1 MGAKDL
7 YLLQI
12 VQYSANES
20 EKKPSHWAYF
30 IHFTD
35 KTGNVTGDGELHE
48 LAFSPTKG
56 YRYVQRRAKFLTQ
69 TFRGAC
75 TLGLFYK
82 KNLYKILDELEA
94 GKVPSLSSATT
105 TMGANPVADGRI
117 SQAWVED
124 RLEAMR
130 RAGVVLLGPS
140 FADLARRAYQNWRV
154 HREER
159 KVRLPTSHS
168 SSGTPIP
175 APASTT
181 TTTGASLSLVQE
193 DAAEIVKRH
202 YSYPFTQYAK
212 D

>member
-1 MGAKDL
+1 MGQKDL

-12 VQYSANES
+12 IQYSANES
-20 EKKPSHWAYF
+20 EKKPCHWAF
-30 IHFTD
+30 FLHTTD
-35 KTGNVTGDGELHE
+35 ITGNVTGQGELHE
-48 LAFSPTKG
+48 LAFHPTKG
-56 YRYVQRRAKFLTQ
+56 YRHVQRRANFLSQ

-94 GKVPSLSSATT
+94 GKAPSAPTV
-105 TMGANPVADGRI
+105 GASVADGRVA
-117 SQAWVED
+117 QAWVED

-140 FADLARRAYQNWRV
+140 FADLARRSYHNWRV
-154 HREER
+154 HRDER
-159 KVRLPTSHS
+159 KLRLSSLDPNAVPITSLPLDEH
-168 SSGTPIP
+168 
-175 APASTT
+175 
-181 TTTGASLSLVQE
+181 
-193 DAAEIVKRH
+193 AADLVKRH